1 MNKIYLLTAAFAVM
15 ASLSGCSDTELASID
30 TVQEKTPIGFHTVGS
45 QMESRATIINNGED
59 LKSTTFNVYAF
70 NRKDDGTDDAVFM
83 GTNDEEHGHSGVNI
97 SYQDGKWNY
106 TSSADLKYWPT
117 SALNFYAVSPVSDH
131 NIFSWQ
137 ISQKKK
143 EISVFT
149 SDEYDEYDEHGLP
162 KDNPDNIDVMYAISK
177 NQTKSLHGG
186 TVHMQFRHVLSQ
198 VAFNARTQTANM
210 KVIIEGVKIC
220 NVNFSGTFTLPP
232 TEDADPTQDNWTLS
246 ALPLSNFT
254 AVKGKSIDIG
264 NTDKE
269 VSIDG
274 PMLFIPQK
282 LTKWATTAA
291 SPKTTDQADN
301 DKQSYLEISCKI
313 KLDGSYLIGDE
324 NNFGKLYVPFGAD
337 WQPGKRYVYTLI
349 FGGGYDKDGN
359 PILQPINFDPS
370 VEDWVNV
377 DDNTSTDK
385 DIPLYQ

>member
-1 MNKIYLLTAAFAVM
+1 MNKIYLFTAAFAVM

-83 GTNDEEHGHSGVNI
+83 GTNDEEHGYSGVNI

-117 SALNFYAVSPVSDH
+117 SALNFYAVSPVSDN

-137 ISQKKK
+137 ISQNKK

-149 SDEYDEYDEHGLP
+149 SDKYENP
-162 KDNPDNIDVMYAISK
+162 KYNPDNIDVMYAISK
-177 NQTKSLHGG
+177 NQTKSLNGG

-198 VAFNARTQTANM
+198 VAFKARTQTANM
-210 KVIIEGVKIC
+210 EVIIEGVKIC

-232 TEDADPTQDNWTLS
+232 TDAGPTQGNWTLS
-246 ALPLSNFT
+246 TLPLSNFT

-264 NTDKE
+264 NTDTE

-313 KLDGSYLIGDE
+313 KLDGSYIIGDE
-324 NNFGKLYVPFGAD
+324 NKFGKLYVPFGAD
-337 WQPGKRYVYTLI
+337 WQPGKRYIYTLV
-349 FGGGYDKDGN
+349 FGGGYDENGN
-359 PILQPINFDPS
+359 SILTPINFTADTKEWGDEP
-370 VEDWVNV
+370 
-377 DDNTSTDK
+377 TD
-385 DIPLYQ
+385 LVTE

>member
-1 MNKIYLLTAAFAVM
+1 MNKIYLFTAAFAVM

-45 QMESRATIINNGED
+45 QMESRATIINNSNLTEY
-59 LKSTTFNVYAF
+59 SFNVYAF
-70 NRKDDGTDDAVFM
+70 KNDNGTDGERFM
-83 GTNDEEHGHSGVNI
+83 GEDNEAETGGVNI

-117 SALNFYAVSPVSDH
+117 SALNFYAVSPVSDN

-137 ISQKKK
+137 ISQNKK

-149 SDEYDEYDEHGLP
+149 SDKYENP
-162 KDNPDNIDVMYAISK
+162 KYNPDNIDVMYAISK
-177 NQTKSLHGG
+177 NQTKSLNGG

-198 VAFNARTQTANM
+198 VAFKARTQTANM
-210 KVIIEGVKIC
+210 EVIIEGVKIC

-232 TEDADPTQDNWTLS
+232 TDAGPTQGNWTLS
-246 ALPLSNFT
+246 TLPLSNFT

-264 NTDKE
+264 NTDTE

-313 KLDGSYLIGDE
+313 KLDGSYIIGDE
-324 NNFGKLYVPFGAD
+324 NKFGKLYVPFGAD
-337 WQPGKRYVYTLI
+337 WQPGKRYIYTLV
-349 FGGGYDKDGN
+349 FGGGYDENGN
-359 PILQPINFDPS
+359 SILTPINFTADTKEWGDEP
-370 VEDWVNV
+370 
-377 DDNTSTDK
+377 TD
-385 DIPLYQ
+385 LVTE

>member
-1 MNKIYLLTAAFAVM
+1 MNKIYLFTAAFAVM

-45 QMESRATIINNGED
+45 QMGSRATSIN
-59 LKSTTFNVYAF
+59 STNLTDYSFNVYAF
-70 NRKDDGTDDAVFM
+70 NRKDDGTDGERFM
-83 GTNDEEHGHSGVNI
+83 GEDNEAGTGGVNI
-97 SYQDGKWNY
+97 SCNGGKWSY
-106 TSSADLKYWPT
+106 TNQADLKYWPT
-117 SALNFYAVSPVSDH
+117 GSLNFYAVSPVSDN

-137 ISQKKK
+137 ISQNTKK
-143 EISVFT
+143 ISVFT
-149 SDEYDEYDEHGLP
+149 SDEYENP

-177 NQTKSLHGG
+177 NQTKSLNGG

-198 VAFNARTQTANM
+198 VTFKARTQTANM
-210 KVIIEGVKIC
+210 EVIIEGVKIC

-232 TEDADPTQDNWTLS
+232 TDADPTQGNWTLS
-246 ALPLSNFT
+246 TVPLSNFT

-264 NTDKE
+264 NTDTE

-313 KLDGSYLIGDE
+313 KLDGSYIIGDE
-324 NNFGKLYVPFGAD
+324 NKFGKLYVPFGAD

-349 FGGGYDKDGN
+349 FGGGYDEHGQ
-359 PILQPINFDPS
+359 PILTPINFEPS
-370 VEDWVNV
+370 VEKWEDTN
-377 DDNTSTDK
+377 K
-385 DIPLYQ
+385 DINIQQ

>member
-45 QMESRATIINNGED
+45 QMGSRATSIN
-59 LKSTTFNVYAF
+59 STNLTDYSFNVYAF
-70 NRKDDGTDDAVFM
+70 NRKDDGTDGERFM
-83 GTNDEEHGHSGVNI
+83 GEDNEAGTGGVNI
-97 SYQDGKWNY
+97 SCNGGKWSY
-106 TSSADLKYWPT
+106 TNQADLKYWPT
-117 SALNFYAVSPVSDH
+117 GSLNFYAVSPVSDN

-137 ISQKKK
+137 ISQNTKK
-143 EISVFT
+143 ISVFT
-149 SDEYDEYDEHGLP
+149 SDEYENP

-177 NQTKSLHGG
+177 NQTKSLNGG

-198 VAFNARTQTANM
+198 VTFKARTQTANM
-210 KVIIEGVKIC
+210 EVIIEGVKIC

-232 TEDADPTQDNWTLS
+232 TDADPTQGNWTLS
-246 ALPLSNFT
+246 TVPLSNFT

-264 NTDKE
+264 NTDTE

-313 KLDGSYLIGDE
+313 KLDGSYIIGDE
-324 NNFGKLYVPFGAD
+324 NKFGKLYVPFGAD

-349 FGGGYDKDGN
+349 FGGGYDENGN
-359 PILQPINFDPS
+359 SILTPINFTADTKEWGDEP
-370 VEDWVNV
+370 
-377 DDNTSTDK
+377 TD
-385 DIPLYQ
+385 LVTE

>member
-1 MNKIYLLTAAFAVM
+1 MNKIYLFTAAFAVM

-45 QMESRATIINNGED
+45 QMESRATIINNSN
-59 LKSTTFNVYAF
+59 LTNYSFNVYAF
-70 NRKDDGTDDAVFM
+70 NSKDDGTDDALFM
-83 GTNDEEHGHSGVNI
+83 GTEDTEPGTNGGIKI
-97 SYQDGKWNY
+97 SYDGEKWGYDDPNN
-106 TSSADLKYWPT
+106 LKYWPT
-117 SALNFYAVSPVSDH
+117 NALNFYAVSPVSDN

-137 ISQKKK
+137 ISQNKK

-149 SDEYDEYDEHGLP
+149 SDKYENP
-162 KDNPDNIDVMYAISK
+162 KYNPDNIDVMYAISK
-177 NQTKSLHGG
+177 NQTKSLNGG

-198 VAFNARTQTANM
+198 VAFKARTQTANM
-210 KVIIEGVKIC
+210 EVIIEGVKIC

-232 TEDADPTQDNWTLS
+232 TDAGPTQGNWTLS
-246 ALPLSNFT
+246 TLPLSNFT

-313 KLDGSYLIGDE
+313 KLDGSYIIGDE
-324 NNFGKLYVPFGAD
+324 NKFGKLYVPFGAD
-337 WQPGKRYVYTLI
+337 WQPGKRYIYTLV
-349 FGGGYDKDGN
+349 FGGGYDENGN
-359 PILQPINFDPS
+359 SILTPINFTADTKEWGDEP
-370 VEDWVNV
+370 
-377 DDNTSTDK
+377 TD
-385 DIPLYQ
+385 LVTE